1 MILYLVRHGETA
13 YNRDG
18 RGLGRSDIP
27 LTEAGEQQAA
37 ALGARLATT
46 RLDRIFTSPL
56 LRARQTARAIAG
68 ERQIAM
74 EPREELTEMD
84 VGETDGLTMAE
95 MRPRYPD
102 FLRRWAG
109 EECAAVR
116 MPGGES
122 LEDVRARLRPLME
135 ELQVLSSAADAT
147 IAIVSHNFTLK
158 VLFCELLRVELAKF
172 RSFTLDL
179 ASLSTVV
186 LREGRVSVRALNDR
200 CHLMSLNL
208 DPAERSF

>member
-18 RGLGRSDIP
+18 RGLGRSDIS
-27 LTEAGEQQAA
+27 LTEAGERQAA
-37 ALGARLATT
+37 ALGSRLATT
-46 RLDRIFTSPL
+46 RIDRILTSPL

-68 ERQIAM
+68 ERQIAI
-74 EPREELTEMD
+74 ELREELTEMD

-95 MRPRYPD
+95 MRSRYPD

-109 EECAAVR
+109 EDCAALH

-122 LEDVRARLRPLME
+122 LEDVRARLRPLVE
-135 ELQVLSSAADAT
+135 ELQVLSPAGDAT
-147 IAIVSHNFTLK
+147 IALVSHNFTLK
-158 VLFCELLRVELAKF
+158 VLCCELLRVELAKF
-172 RSFTLDL
+172 RGFTLDL

-186 LREGRVSVRALNDR
+186 LREGRVSIRALNDR
-200 CHLMSLNL
+200 CHLEELE
-208 DPAERSF
+208 P